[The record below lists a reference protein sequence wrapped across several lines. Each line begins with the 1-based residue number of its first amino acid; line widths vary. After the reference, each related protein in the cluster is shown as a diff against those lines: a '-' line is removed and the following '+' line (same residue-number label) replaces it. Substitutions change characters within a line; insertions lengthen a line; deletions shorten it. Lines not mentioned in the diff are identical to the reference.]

1 MEILNKLIEGVF
13 KRKQRAQLKTVAK
26 NSSLK
31 KLTKDAEEGLEDLNK
46 YVAKRIKDRKIVGAH
61 VPDSIKDLYK

>member
-1 MEILNKLIEGVF
+1 MGILNKLIEGVF
-13 KRKQRAQLKTVAK
+13 KIKQRAQLKTVAK

-46 YVAKRIKDRKIVGAH
+46 YIAKRKKQGIIPGVT